1 MVKVTLKDAR
11 HVWDYE
17 LISTVAFAS
26 IVVIMNAWVAASNNI
41 NIQLVVEVLSL

>member
-11 HVWDYE
+11 HGWDYE

-26 IVVIMNAWVAASNNI
+26 ILGIMIAWIAASENI
-41 NIQLVVEVLSL
+41 NIQLVVEVLSS